1 MDGGSTAMDLIDA
14 SEPTNPADSA
24 DPTDPGGAAAHGS
37 ALVER
42 ALAAVR
48 ADPSRPVL
56 PHDRFAGPWVD
67 GPLRPRPEL
76 EAFPSG
82 HPLPPS
88 LRSWLAYDSG
98 MLERHG
104 WFDAGG
110 GLAPRTLGEI
120 ATEEYGEGWGSCFEP
135 FSALFGEC
143 FLLPGGSDSR
153 RVLSVGPGGERDGLG
168 EYPVFALDVD
178 DLPYAVLMHP
188 GFDVYLAETAG
199 VLPSGDRPGYD
210 SLKHDP
216 RYARRMAAHARGRLG
231 GEYDLLCL
239 P

>member
-1 MDGGSTAMDLIDA
+1 MTEQ
-14 SEPTNPADSA
+14 SERVERPEEAESA
-24 DPTDPGGAAAHGS
+24 DHCR
-37 ALVER
+37 ALTER
-42 ALAAVR
+42 AVARVR
-48 ADPSRPVL
+48 LDPSRQVL
-56 PHDRFAGPWVD
+56 DHNRLAGPWVE
-67 GPLRPRPEL
+67 GPLRPRPDL
-76 EAFPSG
+76 TAFPSG

-88 LRSWLAYDSG
+88 LRAWLAYDSG

-104 WFDAGG
+104 WFDRGG
-110 GLAPRTLGEI
+110 ALAPRTLGEI
-120 ATEEYGEGWGSCFEP
+120 AVVEYGELWGSCFEP

-153 RVLSVGPGGERDGLG
+153 RVLSVGPHGERDGLG

-178 DLPYAVLMHP
+178 DLPYAVLMYP

-199 VLPSGDRPGYD
+199 VLPPDGRPGYD

-216 RYARRMAAHARGRLG
+216 RYAARMRTHARGRLK

-239 P
+239 

>member
-1 MDGGSTAMDLIDA
+1 MGQNGTRTDRTD
-14 SEPTNPADSA
+14 PADPG
-24 DPTDPGGAAAHGS
+24 DPTDPVDPADHG
-37 ALVER
+37 R
-42 ALAAVR
+42 ALTERVIAEVA
-48 ADPSRPVL
+48 ADPSRQVL
-56 PHDRFAGPWVD
+56 EHDRFAGRWVE

-76 EAFPSG
+76 AAFPDG

-88 LRSWLAYDSG
+88 LRAWLAYDSG

-104 WFDAGG
+104 WFGADG

-120 ATEEYGEGWGSCFEP
+120 AVEEFGEPWGSCFEP
-135 FSALFGEC
+135 FSGLFGAC

-153 RVLSVGPGGERDGLG
+153 RVLSVGPHGERDGLG

-199 VLPSGDRPGYD
+199 VLPSDGRPGYD

-216 RYARRMAAHARGRLG
+216 RYAARMRAHARGRLKG
-231 GEYDLLCL
+231 GYELLCL
-239 P
+239 Q

>member
-1 MDGGSTAMDLIDA
+1 MDSIDL
-14 SEPTNPADSA
+14 SEQAPERAEA
-24 DPTDPGGAAAHGS
+24 EHGS
-37 ALVER
+37 ALVDR
-42 ALAAVR
+42 AVAAVVV
-48 ADPSRPVL
+48 DPSRPVL
-56 PHDRFAGPWVD
+56 GYNRFAGPWVE
-67 GPLRPRPEL
+67 GPLRPRPDV

-88 LRSWLAYDSG
+88 LRTWLAYDSG
-98 MLERHG
+98 MLERHD
-104 WFDAGG
+104 WFDEHGA
-110 GLAPRTLGEI
+110 LAPRTLGEI

-153 RVLSVGPGGERDGLG
+153 RILSVGPDGERDELG

-178 DLPYAVLMHP
+178 DLPYAVLMYP

-199 VLPSGDRPGYD
+199 VLPPDDRPGYD

-216 RYARRMAAHARGRLG
+216 RYASRMAAHARGRLK